1 VTRRPALWSVAA
13 LVALAAWFV
22 APAARAQV
30 CGCPATRPPTVAFA
44 ESDAVFEAQVTG
56 VRDGP
61 YVTGTAA
68 AASGRW
74 VTALVLREWKGATA
88 GTSRLVFTPTQ
99 CPVGFE
105 TGTTW
110 LVYARRTAGNH
121 DLRVTR
127 CSRTRRA
134 AEARE
139 DLASLGIPATQIATA
154 PAQQVARRAARP
166 PAHRV
171 VRRRRPRRR

>member
-1 VTRRPALWSVAA
+1 LVLAT
-13 LVALAAWFV
+13 LVAVLMSLMPV
-22 APAARAQV
+22 AGWAQV
-30 CGCPATRPPTVAFA
+30 CPCPATRPPAVAFA

-56 VRDGP
+56 VREGP
-61 YVTGTAA
+61 YVTESAA
-68 AASGRW
+68 AAPGRW

-88 GTSRLVFTPTQ
+88 GTTRLLFTPTL

-110 LVYARRTAGNH
+110 LVYARRTATNH

-127 CSRTRRA
+127 CTRTRRS

-139 DLASLGIPATQIATA
+139 DLASLGIPASQIATA
-154 PAQQVARRAARP
+154 PTRQVARRIPRAPVR
-166 PAHRV
+166 RV
-171 VRRRRPRRR
+171 VRRRRLRRR

>member
-1 VTRRPALWSVAA
+1 MTHPPAPWSVAV
-13 LVALAAWFV
+13 LVALAAWLV
-22 APAARAQV
+22 APSARAQV
-30 CGCPATRPPTVAFA
+30 CRCPTVRPPAVAFA

-61 YVTGTAA
+61 YVTGTSAA
-68 AASGRW
+68 APGRW

-88 GTSRLVFTPTQ
+88 GTSRLVFTPTW

-110 LVYARRTAGNH
+110 LVYARRTASNH

-134 AEARE
+134 AQARE

-154 PAQQVARRAARP
+154 PTQQVARRAPRAP
-166 PAHRV
+166 VPRV
-171 VRRRRPRRR
+171 ERRRRPRRR